1 MRNNST
7 LNPVGLH
14 ATRRRPKGNAVPHYD
29 LVIVGT
35 GSGNS
40 ILDQR
45 FADRKVAI
53 VEKGVFG
60 GTCLNVGC
68 IPTKMFVYPA
78 DLAATPSEAKRLG
91 ADLELRGVRWREIRD
106 RVFGRIDPIADGG
119 LRYRLDHPDNDGVT
133 VYQGE
138 GRFTGHKELT
148 VTLPHGEE
156 TLTAEEFVLAA
167 GGRATVPDVP
177 GLAEVDYHTSDTVM
191 RIDELPR
198 RAIILGSGFISAEFA
213 HVLGSFGVDVTIVAR
228 SGALL
233 RTEDDDISERFTE
246 LASRRFD
253 VRLNRAT
260 VRARRTSAG
269 VALDLR
275 GPGGDETVEAELLL
289 VATGRRPNSDL
300 LDVAATGV
308 ATSQSGHIVVDEYQR
323 TSVEGIYAL
332 GDLSSWYELK
342 HVANHE
348 ARVVQHNL
356 LHPDDP
362 IAADHRFVPHAV
374 FTSPQIASV
383 GLTERDAAARGVRYV
398 SAVQDYADIA
408 YGWAMEDTTGF
419 AKLLAEEDTGKL
431 LGAHIIGPQAP
442 TLLQPLIQAMSFG
455 LDARSMAKG
464 QYWIH
469 PAMPE
474 LVENAL
480 LKLVGE

>member
-1 MRNNST
+1 M
-7 LNPVGLH
+7 
-14 ATRRRPKGNAVPHYD
+14 PHYD
-29 LVIVGT
+29 LVIVGS

-53 VEKGVFG
+53 VEQGVFG

-78 DLAATPSEAKRLG
+78 DLAAALAQAPRFGVDTEP
-91 ADLELRGVRWREIRD
+91 RGVRWRDIRD
-106 RVFGRIDPIADGG
+106 RIFGRIDPIADGG
-119 LRYRLDHPDNDGVT
+119 LRYRLDHPDNEGVT
-133 VYQGE
+133 VYQGR

-148 VTLPHGEE
+148 VSLPEGDE
-156 TLTAEEFVLAA
+156 TLTADEFVLAA
-167 GGRATVPDVP
+167 GGRAVLPDVP
-177 GLAEVDYHTSDTVM
+177 GLSEVDHHTSDTVM

-213 HVLGSFGVDVTIVAR
+213 HVFGSFGVDVTIVAR

-233 RTEDDDISERFTE
+233 RTEDDDISERFTD
-246 LASRRFD
+246 LAARRFD
-253 VRLNRAT
+253 VRLNRT
-260 VRARRTSAG
+260 TLRARRTAAG

-275 GPGGDETVEAELLL
+275 GPGGEETVEAELLL

-300 LDVAATGV
+300 LDVGTTGV
-308 ATSQSGHIVVDEYQR
+308 STTPSGHVVVDEYQR
-323 TSVEGIYAL
+323 TRVDGIYAL
-332 GDLSSWYELK
+332 GDLSSRYELK

-356 LHPDDP
+356 LHPDNP

-383 GLTERDAAARGVRYV
+383 GLTERDAAARGISYV
-398 SAVQDYADIA
+398 TAVQDYADIA

-419 AKLLAEEDTGKL
+419 AKLLADPETGTL
-431 LGAHIIGPQAP
+431 LGAHIIGPQAS
-442 TLLQPLIQAMSFG
+442 TLLQPLVQAMSFG
-455 LDARSMAKG
+455 LDARSMAQG

-480 LKLVGE
+480 LKLVHQ